1 MSRGTLLQILLPL
14 VALGVVV
21 LVLRARGFSPRRE
34 LALYAPAA
42 RPLRWWVGAFIALA
56 VVEEVAGRALGVP
69 PVVPWG
75 SRYEPLERVV
85 RAGGMIAVA
94 PVVEELL
101 FRGLMFT
108 RLSTTRL
115 RPVGA
120 VIVIAVLFAA
130 LHVQYGWLDLA
141 FVLVDGLFFGAAR
154 AATGTVVV
162 PLVCHMLG
170 NAYAALE
177 RLGP

>member
-1 MSRGTLLQILLPL
+1 VSRGTLLQVFLPL
-14 VALGVVV
+14 LALGVVV

-34 LALYAPAA
+34 LALYAPST
-42 RPLRWWVGAFIALA
+42 PSLLGWVGAFLVLA
-56 VVEEVAGRALGVP
+56 IVEEIAGRALGVP

-75 SRYEPLERVV
+75 SRYGALERVI

-108 RLSTTRL
+108 RLSATRL
-115 RPVGA
+115 RPAGA
-120 VIVIAVLFAA
+120 VIVIALLFAA
-130 LHVQYGWLDLA
+130 LHIQYGWLELA

-154 AATGTVVV
+154 AGTGTVVV

-170 NAYAALE
+170 NAYAAFE